1 MSHRFHLQVLITI
14 VALVGVVFFSIP
26 FIRSMLPSE
35 RAVSNLPHVNISA
48 ISPGQFVLLEHPRPY
63 EIWKGYLLSILVY
76 RRSIDSVIV
85 WEVPA
90 RGGSVGMPD
99 RHWWRPFYDCENFG
113 PTFINGVVD
122 ESQPIK
128 CHDSTMPSKWWS
140 EHWQWSIEG
149 KNLAGFVDD
158 LKRAEGE
165 IHGEYF
171 VIGQNS

>member
-1 MSHRFHLQVLITI
+1 MKYGRVIYFPYSYI
-14 VALVGVVFFSIP
+14 G
-26 FIRSMLPSE
+26 
-35 RAVSNLPHVNISA
+35 
-48 ISPGQFVLLEHPRPY
+48 VLL
-63 EIWKGYLLSILVY
+63 ILLLSGRCPREVVPLECLI
-76 RRSIDSVIV
+76 VI
-85 WEVPA
+85 
-90 RGGSVGMPD
+90 GGV
-99 RHWWRPFYDCENFG
+99 PFYDCENFG